1 MYCNIKTL
9 KMSSK
14 SASRLKSMLESVTFL
29 QVPDLHDI
37 TVSRRRLGAVGDE
50 VTGKVNQAAT
60 LTVADVWHL
69 HTGLCNSGTRYR
81 VCMWGSIVLHLLPA
95 RWSDFTPG
103 SSLRLDMVELTGRDA
118 YADMVVQIHKTMGAA
133 ANRFKFLDLAA
144 SGTGI
149 FGEDWT
155 L

>member
-1 MYCNIKTL
+1 
-9 KMSSK
+9 
-14 SASRLKSMLESVTFL
+14 
-29 QVPDLHDI
+29 
-37 TVSRRRLGAVGDE
+37 
-50 VTGKVNQAAT
+50 
-60 LTVADVWHL
+60 
-69 HTGLCNSGTRYR
+69 
-81 VCMWGSIVLHLLPA
+81 MWGSIVLHLLPA

-118 YADMVVQIHKTMGAA
+118 YADMVVQIHKTMEAA